1 MFILETLNFVV
12 DILKVPSVL
21 VGLIALIGLVAQKKA
36 FSDVVKGTIKTIL
49 GFIVLGGGA
58 TVLVGSLNPLGG
70 MFEHAFNIQG
80 IIPNNEAIVSIA
92 LEKYGASTALIMAFG
107 MVANI
112 VVARFTRLKYIFL
125 TGHHTFYMA
134 CMIGVILTVAGFEGV
149 GLVFTGSL
157 ILGLVM
163 AFFPAL
169 AQRYMR
175 RITGTDDI
183 AFGHFG
189 TLGYV
194 LSGWIG
200 SLCGKGSRST
210 EEMNLPKN
218 LSFLRDSSISISLT
232 MMIIYLIMA
241 VSAGREYVEATFSG
255 GQNYLVY
262 AIIMAITFAAGVF
275 IILQGVRLILAE
287 IVPAFT
293 GFSEKLVPNAR
304 PALDCPV
311 VYPYAPNAVLIGF
324 LFSFLGGLVGLFLLG
339 QMKLVLILPGVV
351 PHFFTGATAGVFG
364 NATGGRRGAMIG
376 AFANGL
382 LITFLPV
389 LLLPVLGAIGFANTT
404 FSDADFGVIG
414 ILLGNLARYLS
425 PMAITGLV
433 VALFALLVA
442 YNVLAKNKKATAEVQ
457 ENSGRMNVTEI
468 TQLARDI
475 RVATLKSLNHLGFG
489 HYGGSMSVVETLA
502 VLYGAVMKID
512 PADPDWPERDYFVLS
527 KGHAGPA
534 LYSTLA
540 IKGYFP
546 REELNTLNQN
556 GTRLPSHPDRLK
568 TRGVDATTGSLG
580 QGISIAGG
588 MALSHKLARRPN
600 RVFCIVGDG
609 ELNEGQCWEAFQ
621 FIAHHR
627 LNNLTVFIDWNKQQL
642 DGELEEIINPF
653 DLEGKFRAFGFDVVT
668 VKGDDIAGLLAVVQP
683 VLPADARPRVV
694 ILDSIKGQGV
704 PYLEQLTNSHH
715 LRLTDGMKQT
725 LNEAI
730 HQLEV
735 MHD

>member
-21 VGLIALIGLVAQKKA
+21 VGLIALIGLVAQKKS

-169 AQRYMR
+169 AQRYMK

-200 SLCGKGSRST
+200 SVCGKGSRST

-241 VSAGREYVEATFSG
+241 VSAGRE
-255 GQNYLVY
+255 
-262 AIIMAITFAAGVF
+262 
-275 IILQGVRLILAE
+275 R
-287 IVPAFT
+287 
-293 GFSEKLVPNAR
+293 R
-304 PALDCPV
+304 PE
-311 VYPYAPNAVLIGF
+311 
-324 LFSFLGGLVGLFLLG
+324 
-339 QMKLVLILPGVV
+339 LPGLR
-351 PHFFTGATAGVFG
+351 HHYGDYLR
-364 NATGGRRGAMIG
+364 RRGVHHPARGTSDPRGNRAGLYRIFRKAG
-376 AFANGL
+376 AQRPSGAGL
-382 LITFLPV
+382 PGRLPLRAQRGADWLPV
-389 LLLPVLGAIGFANTT
+389 
-404 FSDADFGVIG
+404 
-414 ILLGNLARYLS
+414 
-425 PMAITGLV
+425 
-433 VALFALLVA
+433 
-442 YNVLAKNKKATAEVQ
+442 
-457 ENSGRMNVTEI
+457 
-468 TQLARDI
+468 
-475 RVATLKSLNHLGFG
+475 
-489 HYGGSMSVVETLA
+489 
-502 VLYGAVMKID
+502 
-512 PADPDWPERDYFVLS
+512 
-527 KGHAGPA
+527 
-534 LYSTLA
+534 
-540 IKGYFP
+540 
-546 REELNTLNQN
+546 
-556 GTRLPSHPDRLK
+556 
-568 TRGVDATTGSLG
+568 
-580 QGISIAGG
+580 
-588 MALSHKLARRPN
+588 
-600 RVFCIVGDG
+600 
-609 ELNEGQCWEAFQ
+609 
-621 FIAHHR
+621 
-627 LNNLTVFIDWNKQQL
+627 
-642 DGELEEIINPF
+642 
-653 DLEGKFRAFGFDVVT
+653 
-668 VKGDDIAGLLAVVQP
+668 
-683 VLPADARPRVV
+683 
-694 ILDSIKGQGV
+694 
-704 PYLEQLTNSHH
+704 
-715 LRLTDGMKQT
+715 
-725 LNEAI
+725 
-730 HQLEV
+730 
-735 MHD
+735 